1 MIASPSPTGRD
12 VLRTVPISAM
22 AVSRAR
28 EEVLVTYSLGSCVGL
43 SLFDPRAGV
52 AGLLHSMLPQGSM
65 DPEKARRCPGMFVD
79 TAVPALLDAMAALG
93 ADRRNLVAKMAGGAA
108 VFNDHGLFRI
118 GERNIAALRK
128 MLWRN
133 EILVAAQDVGGAWA
147 RTMYVSVATGRVTLR
162 TGPDQV
168 DL

>member
-52 AGLLHSMLPQGSM
+52 AGLLHSMLPESSI
-65 DPEKARRCPGMFVD
+65 DAEKARRCPAMFVD
-79 TAVPALLDAMAALG
+79 LGVRSLVDSLLAQG
-93 ADRRNLVAKMAGGAA
+93 ASRRGLVAKVAGGAA
-108 VFNDHGLFRI
+108 AFNDHGLFRI
-118 GERNIAALRK
+118 GERNVAALRK
-128 MLWRN
+128 ALWKN
-133 EILVAAQDVGGAWA
+133 EILIAAEDVGGTHA
-147 RTMYVSVATGRVTLR
+147 RTMYVSVATGRVILR

-168 DL
+168 EL